1 MVHFYLYAATPF
13 VHQAVQPN
21 LKQFIVPKWSM
32 RHHNTIVEF
41 IKWSLP
47 LSCSVVVEKL
57 YQTSMTLV
65 KPINIVEDYGERCP
79 PYFIVVIHRGMW
91 YTLDQA
97 RGRGYRYPRLKNW
110 SKQVRIYVLN
120 NTSSDLTAEPDLPEW
135 LGTR

>member
-65 KPINIVEDYGERCP
+65 KPVNIVEDDGDAAYR
-79 PYFIVVIHRGMW
+79 ILLLL
-91 YTLDQA
+91 YTEECGIPWT
-97 RGRGYRYPRLKNW
+97 RPE
-110 SKQVRIYVLN
+110 
-120 NTSSDLTAEPDLPEW
+120 AEAIAIPD
-135 LGTR
+135 